1 MQIYKGYLTGQVF
14 TPTFPW
20 KINVEAILMFWKRSD
35 LESCLQLIGDK
46 FFAGKL
52 SKKKNQKCFQKKNKK
67 KDSTVQS
74 AIRGYFL
81 QKPSSHV
88 KSQWWLKAFYDT
100 T

>member
-1 MQIYKGYLTGQVF
+1 
-14 TPTFPW
+14 
-20 KINVEAILMFWKRSD
+20 MFWKISD
-35 LESCLQLIGDK
+35 PKLFCSLRIDDK
-46 FFAGKL
+46 LLASQL
-52 SKKKNQKCFQKKNKK
+52 SKSDFFSEQFAKKRKKK

-74 AIRGYFL
+74 AIRSYFL